1 LLAIGLAPVGCA
13 DSSPPISDSGQHLID
28 ARAAIAAGD
37 TAKAKAALDASI
49 AAEPNRW
56 AYMER
61 AKLNAREGNDQAVLA
76 DSAELLKLNPKDP
89 DVPWLK
95 GELKKPKEKRFQG
108 QFAIPPSFRK

>member
-1 LLAIGLAPVGCA
+1 LPLALAPGGCA

-28 ARAAIAAGD
+28 AREAISAGD
-37 TAKAKAALDASI
+37 TAKAKSALDASI
-49 AAEPNRW
+49 AADPNRW

-61 AKLNAREGNDQAVLA
+61 AKLNAREGNDEAVLA
-76 DSAELLKLNPKDP
+76 DCAELLKINPKDP

-108 QFAIPPSFRK
+108 QFATPPSFSK